1 VVYLRGKK
9 ILVTGASGFVGFSL
23 AMELAESNE
32 VYGLARFTDISVRKT
47 LEDAG
52 VTIIAKDVARN
63 ALDNVPTDCDIV
75 FSELAM
81 LRDCDAFP
89 KEAFQVNTRFVGDLV
104 EHCRNVEGI
113 VLASTGAVYKPSP
126 EAWREDDLLAP
137 RTTYALTKLCGEVLG
152 TYVSEKLNVPTCI
165 LRYFYPY
172 GPQGVGGILARW
184 ADAIREGAAIP
195 LNRSAIPFYN
205 PHYISDCVGLTIR
218 AAGLCRV
225 PPTILNVAGVEVKSK
240 IELLDM
246 LSEALDMDHRLEES
260 GKEDLAWVGDMS
272 SMLRSLG
279 EPKVRLKEGIER
291 MLSSRDIPGPDR

>member
-1 VVYLRGKK
+1 VVFLKGKK
-9 ILVTGASGFVGFSL
+9 ILVTGASGFVGLSL
-23 AMELAESNE
+23 ALELAESNE
-32 VYGLARFTDISVRKT
+32 VYGLARFRDISVRKL
-47 LEDAG
+47 LENAG
-52 VTIIAKDVARN
+52 VTIIAKEVAGN
-63 ALDNVPTDCDIV
+63 ALDEVPTDCDIV

-81 LRDCDAFP
+81 LRDCDASP

-104 EHCRNVEGI
+104 EHCRKADAV
-113 VLASTGAVYKPSP
+113 VLASTGAVYRPSQQ
-126 EAWREDDLLAP
+126 AWREDDLLAP

-152 TYVSEKLNVPTCI
+152 AYVSEKLNVSTCI

-184 ADAIREGAAIP
+184 ADVIREGAAIP

-205 PHYISDCVGLTIR
+205 PHYISDCVELTIR

-225 PPTILNVAGVEVKSK
+225 PPTILNVAGFEVKSK

-246 LSEALDMDHRLEES
+246 LSEALEVDYRLEES
-260 GKEDLAWVGDMS
+260 CKEDLAWVGDTS

-291 MLSSRDIPGPDR
+291 MLKQRYSFKA